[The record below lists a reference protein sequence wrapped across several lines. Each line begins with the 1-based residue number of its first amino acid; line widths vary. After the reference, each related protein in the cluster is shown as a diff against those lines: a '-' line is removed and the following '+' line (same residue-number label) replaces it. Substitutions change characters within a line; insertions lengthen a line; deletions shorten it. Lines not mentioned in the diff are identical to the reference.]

1 MNVKHIAATLA
12 ILGSTSFALV
22 GCNKNK
28 EGTETPAGD
37 SAKPADGSCKGAG
50 GDGSCKGAKDAPGGD
65 APADAPG
72 GDAPAPEGDAAA
84 APPAAN

>member
-12 ILGSTSFALV
+12 ILGSSSFALV

-28 EGTETPAGD
+28 EGTETPA
-37 SAKPADGSCKGAG
+37 ADGAG
-50 GDGSCKGAKDAPGGD
+50 KEGSCGSEQNGSCSGAKDAPGGD

-72 GDAPAPEGDAAA
+72 GDPPAAEGDAPAA